1 MAANSL
7 DITPQQ
13 NNGGSPLKDFQLTT
27 NVAGKSSKDFGKQI
41 CTDIWGKI
49 NGVSSYFWARNSRF
63 RKNRLAAAGK
73 LDMSVF
79 ADRLDFN
86 GKTNYVNLDWKSL
99 QICGTIISRMVG
111 RWMKRNEKI
120 DVSAADPVSISA
132 KNELADNAQFYFDN
146 KEMLQQV
153 QEASGVPMIP
163 KDQFVAEDKDELDNW
178 RTEFNRIPEEISYDL
193 AVNEVLRKNGWFDV
207 MKKKMLHDS
216 AECGLAGTYTW
227 MDDEGQIHVD
237 WVKAENAIYSY
248 TNHDDFRDTS
258 WRGHIGSMKLGEI
271 RAKYPELVSG
281 DTGANLLWEIA
292 GSSKDWQYYDKVRYM
307 LEWNVSIMMPYD
319 DWNVDVMFIEL
330 KSFDSDGYTITKTK
344 KNNSTIIRKGRPEKL
359 DDNQEYVE
367 EKKWNIYKGAFCP
380 VTNTLFEWGLKKNMI
395 RPQDPKELG
404 DAEFSYS
411 FFMYENYI
419 MRNVAVPEK
428 IEQPLEQ
435 MILALLKMQQL
446 VAKMKPAGAAINV
459 DAMQELDLGLANAA
473 KPMDVQRIWEQ
484 TGNLY
489 YRGRDAEGNPIPVPI
504 TELANAG
511 FIGQMQALIELY
523 NFNYKVLTDQLG
535 EDPNLPQLA
544 AQPRVTAGNVDT
556 SVSITD
562 DTTDHYYDAYKHVME
577 ETANKV
583 ACLLNKSVTYG
594 AKVYRNLL
602 KEDEVKGRAFYTEFR
617 MLPNDRELASFEAML
632 NNAIAKNDR
641 LILYLDPFHLMK
653 IAKESTELAFLYFRN
668 CQKKYIRTEQDIA
681 SKQQQDNANVQI
693 QSSQAKAAA
702 DKQLQESKLNGEERL
717 ALVNGAFSIL
727 SKGLPVP
734 DEFNKVLTGIIENV
748 SMPLMIEN
756 EQIKQGIIQMQQ
768 QQQQQIGQEQQEQ
781 GTVQMQQPQ
790 QEQQLQTA

>member
-1 MAANSL
+1 M
-7 DITPQQ
+7 DITPSKG
-13 NNGGSPLKDFQLTT
+13 NGGSSPLQDFQLTT
-27 NVAGKSSKDFGKQI
+27 NLQAKKDKEFGKKLMVE
-41 CTDIWGKI
+41 IWGKI
-49 NGVSSYFWARNSRF
+49 NGVSSYFWARNARF

-79 ADRLDFN
+79 MDRLDFN
-86 GKTNYVNLDWKSL
+86 GKVNYVNLDWKAL

-120 DVSAADPVSISA
+120 DVTATDPVSVKA
-132 KNELADNAQFYFDN
+132 KKEREEDAEYYFENKGMLAEL
-146 KEMLQQV
+146 

-163 KDQFVAEDKDELDNW
+163 QDQFVAEDKDELDNW

-193 AVNEVLRKNGWFDV
+193 GVNEVLRKNGLFDV
-207 MKKKMLHDS
+207 KKKKLLHDS
-216 AECGLAGTYTW
+216 AECGLVGTYTW

-237 WVKAENAIYSY
+237 WLKSENIIYSY
-248 TNHDDFRDTS
+248 TDLDDFSNTS

-271 RAKYPELVSG
+271 RAKYPEWVASQEGAEMLWNLV
-281 DTGANLLWEIA
+281 
-292 GSSKDWQYYDKVRYM
+292 GSSKDWQYYDKIRFM

-319 DWNVDVMFIEL
+319 DWNLDVLFLEL
-330 KSFDSDGYTITKTK
+330 KSFDSDGYTVTKTK
-344 KNNSTIIRKGRPEKL
+344 KNGSTIIRKGRPEKL
-359 DDNQEYVE
+359 DENQEYVE
-367 EKKWNIYKGAFCP
+367 EKKWNIYKGVYVPAA
-380 VTNTLFEWGLKKNMI
+380 NTMLEWGLKKNMI

-411 FFMYENYI
+411 FYMYENYI

-459 DAMQELDLGLANAA
+459 DAMQELDLGLANMS
-473 KPMDVQRIWEQ
+473 KPMDVQKIWEQ

-544 AQPRVTAGNVDT
+544 AQPRVAAGNVDT
-556 SVSITD
+556 SVAITD
-562 DTTDHYYDAYKHVME
+562 DTTDHYYDAYKYVME
-577 ETANKV
+577 ETAKKV
-583 ACLLNKSVTYG
+583 ACLLNTSVTHG
-594 AKVYRNLL
+594 SKKYRELV
-602 KEDEVKGRAFYTEFR
+602 KEDEVKGRVFNTAFK
-617 MLPNDRELASFEAML
+617 MMPNDREIATFEAML

-641 LILYLDPFHLMK
+641 FILYCDPFKLLKMCRD
-653 IAKESTELAFLYFRN
+653 SYELAFLYFRN
-668 CQKKYIRTEQDIA
+668 CQKRMIRTEQEIA
-681 SKQQQDNANVQI
+681 TKQQQDNAQVQT
-693 QSSQAKAAA
+693 QSLQAKSEA
-702 DKQLQESKLNGEERL
+702 DNKLMDKELNGKERL
-717 ALVNGAFSIL
+717 ALLEGAFS
-727 SKGLPVP
+727 
-734 DEFNKVLTGIIENV
+734 VLTKGVEIPEELKPVLSGIIQNV

-756 EQIKQGIIQMQQ
+756 EQMKQGIVQMQQ
-768 QQQQQIGQEQQEQ
+768 QQLQEQQQ
-781 GTVQMQQPQ
+781 SVPMQQPI